1 MAPSGTSGTKLVL
14 PPQITGVAD
23 VLRIRRELETFYEYL
38 HQAALRHDDPS
49 TIRLPKT
56 SRELD
61 GLVQANKLDLLHRDQ
76 YEQTMSQLDEI
87 ERSAPRV
94 HVSFS
99 ADPSA
104 NFVERIV
111 DWFRRN
117 VDPAT
122 LVQIGLQPALAAG
135 CVVRTTNKQFDL
147 SLKKHFAT
155 ARPLLI
161 QKIEEHIGAAAA
173 AAPVAAE
180 PTPAMPAAPPGVA
193 A

>member
-1 MAPSGTSGTKLVL
+1 MVPNGANDAKLVL

-23 VLRIRRELETFYEYL
+23 ILRIRRELETFYEYL
-38 HQAALRHDDPS
+38 HQAALRHEDPRAV
-49 TIRLPKT
+49 RLPKT

-76 YEQTMSQLDEI
+76 YEQTMRKLDEI
-87 ERSAPRV
+87 ERAAPRV
-94 HVSFS
+94 HISFS

-104 NFVERIV
+104 NFVERLV

-117 VDPAT
+117 VSPTT
-122 LVQIGLQPALAAG
+122 LVQVGLQPGLAAG
-135 CVVRTTNKQFDL
+135 CMLRTTNKQFDL
-147 SLKKHFAT
+147 SLKKRFAA
-155 ARPLLI
+155 ARPLLV
-161 QKIEEHIGAAAA
+161 QKIEESIGVTASP
-173 AAPVAAE
+173 APVAT